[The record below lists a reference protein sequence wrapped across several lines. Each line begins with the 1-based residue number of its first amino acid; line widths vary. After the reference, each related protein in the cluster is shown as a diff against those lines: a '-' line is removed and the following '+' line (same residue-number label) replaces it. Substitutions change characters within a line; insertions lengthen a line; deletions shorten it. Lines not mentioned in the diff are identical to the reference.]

1 MGGKK
6 SGIGAGKVSVVR
18 RQQAYYY
25 HDSHSHTEGCKT
37 VSLVVYIKTE
47 ISSLKR
53 ICSAKI
59 KKNQSSSTYPHA
71 EGSRVEDSVLHLA
84 FS

>member
-47 ISSLKR
+47 ISSLKGYVQPKLR
-53 ICSAKI
+53 KI
-59 KKNQSSSTYPHA
+59 SH
-71 EGSRVEDSVLHLA
+71 HLLTPMPREVGLKIRCCI
-84 FS
+84 

>member
-18 RQQAYYY
+18 RQQAYCY

-37 VSLVVYIKTE
+37 VSLVVFIKTE
-47 ISSLKR
+47 ISSLKGYVHPKLQ
-53 ICSAKI
+53 I
-59 KKNQSSSTYPHA
+59 QSLSTCPHA
-71 EGSRVEDSVLHLA
+71 EGSRVEDSALHLA